1 MEKFTA
7 RLERI
12 KRRKTQILISIR
24 AWKFEIDENDNEARG
39 DESMGKIEAT
49 VSQFPR
55 RNLKLRNC
63 KLHLGGFTDK
73 VGPSRL
79 CIIVPS
85 PARPTTIVKTFTLLI
100 IMGNSR

>member
-24 AWKFEIDENDNEARG
+24 SWKFEIDENDNEARG

-49 VSQFPR
+49 VSAEKP
-55 RNLKLRNC
+55 
-63 KLHLGGFTDK
+63 
-73 VGPSRL
+73 
-79 CIIVPS
+79 
-85 PARPTTIVKTFTLLI
+85 
-100 IMGNSR
+100 